1 MMIITKTKEEIDVMA
16 MGGHVLKQVLDELSL
31 MIRPGVKTIEIER
44 KSEKIIANI
53 GGRPS
58 FKGVNAFPFSVCA
71 SFNEEIVHGL
81 PGDREFKEGDIFT
94 LDFGIFF
101 KLEKFLGNNFDKK
114 KYPNILNGFHTDMA
128 RTFIVGEVDSEK
140 KRLLNVTRKMLKI
153 GIKKIK
159 PGITLGD
166 LGESMQRYAEKQGFS
181 VIKDLCGHGI
191 GKDLHE
197 YPDILNYGERHKGL
211 KIIPGMVFCVEPML
225 SMGSDQIKLLKNG
238 FTYATKDNSISAH
251 FEDMIAVTEDGSR
264 ILTN

>member
-1 MMIITKTKEEIDVMA
+1 MIIKTKEEIDVMA
-16 MGGHVLKQVLDELSL
+16 MGGHALKQVLNELSL
-31 MIRPGVKTIEIER
+31 MIRPGVKTIEIENR
-44 KSEKIIANI
+44 AEEIIADI

-58 FKGVNAFPFSVCA
+58 FKGVNAFPFSLCA

-81 PGDREFKEGDIFT
+81 PGDREIKEGDIFT

-101 KLEKFLGNNFDKK
+101 NLEKFLGKDFDKK

-128 RTFIVGEVDSEK
+128 RTFIIGEVDSEK

-153 GIKKIK
+153 GIKKVR

-181 VIKDLCGHGI
+181 VIRDLCGHGI

-197 YPDILNYGERHKGL
+197 EPNILNYGERHKGL
-211 KIIPGMVFCVEPML
+211 KLIPGMVFCIEPML
-225 SMGSDQIKLLKNG
+225 SMGSYEIKLLKNG
-238 FTYATKDNSISAH
+238 LTYATKDDSLSAH
-251 FEDMIAVTEDGSR
+251 FEDMVAVTENGSR
-264 ILTN
+264 VLTN